1 VPIEKGEEWG
11 RAGTLPEG
19 APVATSDAQAAA
31 LVASRHNT
39 IGLDDGDLA
48 RTLGIRKPYDRS
60 SPKQLVPVDA
70 LQVELDDGTTYTCL
84 AHAVIGNLVR
94 DNHVVAI
101 MNAAFLGKRNIAPRA
116 HPGDGKADVV
126 TLKLGPGDRFKAL
139 QRMATGS
146 HLPHPGIEVRR
157 LTEGFLDLGRRR
169 QVQIDGE
176 SCGRSATLK
185 FNVVPDSIV
194 IAVS

>member
-1 VPIEKGEEWG
+1 MPIKKGEEWG
-11 RAGTLPEG
+11 SAGVLPEG
-19 APVATSDAQAAA
+19 APVASSDAQAASF
-31 LVASRHNT
+31 VASQHHT

-60 SPKQLVPVDA
+60 SPKQLLPVDT
-70 LQVELDDGTTYTCL
+70 LHVELDDGTIYTCI

-94 DNHVVAI
+94 DNHVAAV

-126 TLKLGPGDRFKAL
+126 TLKLRPGDRFKAL
-139 QRMATGS
+139 HRMATGS
-146 HLPHPGIEVRR
+146 HLPHPDIEVRR
-157 LTEGFLDLGRRR
+157 VKEGFLDLGRRR

-185 FNVVPDSIV
+185 FNVVPDSIM